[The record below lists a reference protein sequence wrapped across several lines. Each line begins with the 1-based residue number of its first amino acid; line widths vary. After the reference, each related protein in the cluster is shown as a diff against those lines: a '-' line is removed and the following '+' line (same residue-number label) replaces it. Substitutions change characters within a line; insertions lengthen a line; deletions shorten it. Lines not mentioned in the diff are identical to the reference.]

1 VRESN
6 EPIPVDEYSGECYHL
21 YRLRGIKDG
30 EFQMTD
36 RPVLVLID
44 GFALIYRSYFAFAKR
59 PLINSRGEDTGALF
73 AFASTILKML
83 KEKNPDYAAVAM
95 DSPGPTFRHELF
107 PEYKAT
113 RAKMPD
119 ELREQLPKLR
129 ELIDALDL
137 PVFEKQGFEADDIIG
152 TVAEKAA
159 NQAGME
165 VMILTGDK
173 DFLQLVD
180 TKIKVLQPSARG
192 SDLTLLDRE
201 AVPDRLGVY
210 PEKVV
215 DFLALTGDTSDN
227 VPGVRG
233 IGPKTAVK
241 LLDRC
246 GSVERLIEDPGSAG
260 DPKTVSKLEEYRN
273 DLLLSR
279 DLVTIRRDVP
289 IDIDFNR
296 LKRPETES
304 SRLKDLFIELEFSSL
319 LREMKV
325 EDTGPWWEYE
335 IISTSEALATVVASL
350 RKAKMMA
357 VDTET
362 TAPNP
367 MEASLV
373 GISLAW
379 QPDKAYYFPLSHLD
393 GSNLDLEE
401 VRRVL
406 GPLFADPDM
415 GKVGQNIKYDRIV
428 LENAGFEL
436 HGVTFDTML
445 ASYLLDPGARMH
457 GIDTL
462 SMKYFNFRKIPTSDL
477 LGTGKKQITM
487 DRVPVKLAGRYAAE
501 DAAVTWRLAEE
512 IAPALEEA
520 GLFELMESMELP
532 LAGVLARMEKNGIK
546 IDTGFLGGLSE
557 EVSGQ
562 LDDLTERIHRM
573 AGVEFNINSPKQL
586 SQVLFET
593 MGIKPVRRT
602 KTGFSTD
609 EAVLETLA
617 ARGVDIAQVLLEFRK
632 LAKLRSTYID
642 ALPRMVNR
650 RTGRIHT
657 SFNQTVTSTGRLSSS
672 EPNLQN
678 IPVRTPEG
686 RKIRRAFIP
695 GDHGSVLL
703 SADYSQ
709 VELRLMA
716 HLSGD
721 ETMIRAFREGED
733 IHRSTAAILFGG
745 VDSNDIGEDE
755 RRIAKTV
762 NFGVMYGMGEYGLSR
777 RLGIPVREAAEFI
790 DNYFARYPGIKS
802 FVHSTLDAAGKDGYV
817 STLLGRKRFLPE
829 IQSSNK
835 QVREAAERAA
845 VNMPIQG
852 TAADIIKLAMI
863 AIDQAIREKGLATR
877 MLLQVHDELVFEV
890 PEEEIELI
898 GEIVDALMSGIY
910 PLDVPLRVD
919 IGWGSDWLK
928 AH

>member
-1 VRESN
+1 
-6 EPIPVDEYSGECYHL
+6 
-21 YRLRGIKDG
+21 
-30 EFQMTD
+30 MTD